1 MHIAQLSLTNVRTF
15 RRLELDLSRGFH
27 VITGANATGK
37 SNLLESIT
45 LLATTR
51 ATRAGPDAGIISW
64 AALEDDP
71 LPAARLAAHVESA
84 AGQTTVEITVLTRE
98 LGGRSSPDRPPPTS
112 RRFRVNGVAKRASD
126 VIGRLRAVAFSA
138 SDIDLIDGPRANRRR
153 YLDITISQ
161 FDPAYVRALQRYAR
175 VLQQRNGLLRR
186 LHDRRGSPDEL
197 QFWDDELAA
206 SGAIVLAARA
216 AALRAL
222 SRDAAAVYADLTAP
236 GETLEVR
243 YRPAL
248 PEELHDTLDA
258 LDESELASRLAAVL
272 LDGRARDIQRGMTLV
287 GPHRDDVAFL
297 IDGHDAASTASRGEQ
312 RTAALALRLAE
323 VTLSTD
329 RSGEAPVLL
338 LDDILS
344 ELDAARRE
352 RVLHVAYGVE
362 QVFLTT
368 PDEDRPT
375 SEELPE
381 ARRYRLSEGALT
393 AL

>member
-15 RRLELDLSRGFH
+15 RRLEFDLSRGIH
-27 VITGANATGK
+27 VISGANATGK
-37 SNLLESIT
+37 SNLLEAIT

-51 ATRAGPDAGIISW
+51 ATRAGPDVGIISW

-71 LPAARLAAHVESA
+71 LPAARVAASVESA

-126 VIGRLRAVAFSA
+126 VIGRLRAVTFSA
-138 SDIDLIDGPRANRRR
+138 SDLDIIDGPRANRRR

-161 FDPAYVRALQRYAR
+161 FDPSYVRALQRYAR

-186 LHDRRGSPDEL
+186 LHERRGRPDEL
-197 QFWDDELAA
+197 EFWDDELAA
-206 SGAIVLAARA
+206 SGAIVLSARA
-216 AALRAL
+216 AALQAL
-222 SRDAAAVYADLTAP
+222 ARDAAASYAELTAP
-236 GETLEVR
+236 GETLEVC
-243 YRPAL
+243 YQPAL
-248 PEELHDTLDA
+248 PDELRETLH
-258 LDESELASRLAAVL
+258 ESDLASRFAAVL
-272 LDGRARDIQRGMTLV
+272 LDGRARDIQRGVTLI

-297 IDGHDAASTASRGEQ
+297 IDGHDAASTASRGEH

-368 PDEDRPT
+368 PDEDRPAPD
-375 SEELPE
+375 ELPD
-381 ARRYRLSEGALT
+381 ARRYRISDGELIAL
-393 AL
+393 

>member
-1 MHIAQLSLTNVRTF
+1 MHIAQLSLTNVRAF
-15 RRLELDLSRGFH
+15 RRLELDLSRGIH
-27 VITGANATGK
+27 VIAGPNASGK

-51 ATRAGPDAGIISW
+51 ATRAGPDVGIITW
-64 AALEDDP
+64 AALADDP
-71 LPAARLAAHVESA
+71 LPAARLAATVESA

-98 LGGRSSPDRPPPTS
+98 LSGRSTPDRPPPTS

-126 VIGRLRAVAFSA
+126 VIGRLRAVTFSA
-138 SDIDLIDGPRANRRR
+138 SDLDIIDGPRANRRR

-186 LHDRRGSPDEL
+186 LHERRGRPDEL
-197 QFWDDELAA
+197 EFWDEELAA

-216 AALRAL
+216 SALDAL
-222 SRDAAAVYADLTAP
+222 ARDAAAVYAELTAP
-236 GETLEVR
+236 GETLEVC
-243 YRPAL
+243 YQPAL
-248 PEELHDTLDA
+248 PQELRGALGQHD
-258 LDESELASRLAAVL
+258 LASRFAAVL
-272 LDGRARDIQRGMTLV
+272 LEGRGSDIQRGMTLV
-287 GPHRDDVAFL
+287 GPHRDDVVFL

-368 PDEDRPT
+368 PDEDRP
-375 SEELPE
+375 SSAELPD
-381 ARRYRLSEGALT
+381 ARRYRLDEGALT
-393 AL
+393 VI